1 MFNYT
6 NEMNLEF
13 FANENDLDLAQ
24 NDWGDLF
31 IIVNKEDKS
40 KDDLIKLID
49 SSGFDFEIEE
59 LESFY
64 KIY

>member
-13 FANENDLDLAQ
+13 FANENELHLAE
-24 NDWGDLF
+24 NDWGDIF

-49 SSGFDFEIEE
+49 SSDFDFEIEE
-59 LESFY
+59 FEDFY

>member
-1 MFNYT
+1 MFDYT
-6 NEMNLEF
+6 NEMDLEF

-24 NDWGDLF
+24 NDWGDIF

-49 SSGFDFEIEE
+49 SSEFTFDIEE
-59 LESFY
+59 FEDFY

>member
-1 MFNYT
+1 MFDYT